1 MGSIGRTGM
10 AVGECW
16 TQLSCVKLTG
26 KKNLRVLMGNR
37 MTTSQQC
44 PFVAQKANSILGG
57 IKKSVASR
65 LKDVLHPL
73 YLTLVR

>member
-1 MGSIGRTGM
+1 
-10 AVGECW
+10 
-16 TQLSCVKLTG
+16 
-26 KKNLRVLMGNR
+26 MGNR